1 MKKLLV
7 LFSLIANLTAFN
19 CNAQTNEV
27 KSILWEISKD
37 GIAKKS
43 YLLGTSHGTKD
54 AHDYSFLD
62 TLPQYKSIL
71 ESVDAV
77 ATESDANRGRDFFKK
92 FIKDI
97 MTNNHPAYTLLP
109 DSVKCLRDI
118 FENEEEY
125 LYTDSVIKEFRK
137 NVIPLNYET
146 LKPYYTSEVIA
157 LFDFVFDMK
166 KESKDQKEGFVVMD
180 YGVNDNAEKMGKRIF
195 YMETAKDLMG
205 VSEDSIY
212 MDTCSLTKQSHQ
224 LYSYCKK
231 RSDLK
236 NKEEEAKEEET
247 KTYSHKLAE
256 LYLKQDLDAALK
268 ERNLMIEKG
277 EEQLADESF
286 SLKKSAEDDLR
297 VGRNKKWIPVIK
309 ENVQKSSCLIAVG
322 ALHLP
327 GEEGLVQLLREEG
340 YTLKPM
346 NIFAK

>member
-37 GIAKKS
+37 GIAQKS
-43 YLLGTSHGTKD
+43 YLLGTFHGPKD

-77 ATESDANRGRDFFKK
+77 ATESDVNEFVEFFKK
-92 FIKDI
+92 SIKDI

-157 LFDFVFDMK
+157 LFDYIFDMK
-166 KESKDQKEGFVVMD
+166 ERGKNNKEGFVVMD

-195 YMETAKDLMG
+195 YMETIKDLMG

-212 MDTCSLTKQSHQ
+212 MDTCSLKKQSHQ

-231 RSDLK
+231 RSELN
-236 NKEEEAKEEET
+236 NKEEEKKEEE
-247 KTYSHKLAE
+247 TYSHKLTK

>member
-37 GIAKKS
+37 GIAQKS
-43 YLLGTSHGTKD
+43 YLLGTFHGSQNGIE
-54 AHDYSFLD
+54 YSLID

-77 ATESDANRGRDFFKK
+77 ATETDANEFVDFFKK
-92 FIKDI
+92 SINDL
-97 MTNNHPAYTLLP
+97 MTNNHPAYALLP

-118 FENEEEY
+118 FENEKEY

-137 NVIPLNYET
+137 NVFPLNYQT

-157 LFDFVFDMK
+157 LFDYIFNMK
-166 KESKDQKEGFVVMD
+166 EKGKDRKEGFVVMD

-231 RSDLK
+231 RSDLNNK
-236 NKEEEAKEEET
+236 EAKEKEEE
-247 KTYSHKLAE
+247 TYSHKLKE

-268 ERNLMIEKG
+268 ERNLMIERG

-286 SLKKSAEDDLR
+286 SLKKSADDDLR

-346 NIFAK
+346 NIYAK

>member
-37 GIAKKS
+37 GIAQKS
-43 YLLGTSHGTKD
+43 YLLGTYHGSQNGIE
-54 AHDYSFLD
+54 YSLLD

-77 ATESDANRGRDFFKK
+77 ATETDVNEFVELFKK
-92 FIKDI
+92 SINDL

-137 NVIPLNYET
+137 KVIPLNYET

-166 KESKDQKEGFVVMD
+166 KESKDQKKDFVAID
-180 YGVNDNAEKMGKRIF
+180 LGINNNAEKMGKRIF
-195 YMETAKDLMG
+195 YMETTQGFMEGL
-205 VSEDSIY
+205 EDSIY
-212 MDTCSLTKQSHQ
+212 MDTCSLKKQSHQ

-236 NKEEEAKEEET
+236 NKKEEVKEEET

-268 ERNLMIEKG
+268 EHDLLIEK
-277 EEQLADESF
+277 EQQQSTDEPS
-286 SLKKSAEDDLR
+286 SHKKFAEDFILA
-297 VGRNKKWIPVIK
+297 GRNKKWIPVIK
-309 ENVQKSSCLIAVG
+309 ENVQKRSCLIAVG

>member
-37 GIAKKS
+37 GIAQKS
-43 YLLGTSHGTKD
+43 YLLGTFHGTKD

-77 ATESDANRGRDFFKK
+77 ATETDVNEFAEFFKK
-92 FIKDI
+92 SIKDI

-137 NVIPLNYET
+137 NVFPLNYET

-157 LFDFVFDMK
+157 LFDYIFGIAK
-166 KESKDQKEGFVVMD
+166 RGKNYKEGFVVMD

-212 MDTCSLTKQSHQ
+212 MDKCSLTKQSHQ

-231 RSDLK
+231 RSDLN
-236 NKEEEAKEEET
+236 NKEAKEKEGE
-247 KTYSHKLAE
+247 TYSHKLKE

-268 ERNLMIEKG
+268 ERNLMIERG

>member
-37 GIAKKS
+37 SIAQKS
-43 YLLGTSHGTKD
+43 YLLGTFHGPKD

-77 ATESDANRGRDFFKK
+77 ATESDANGVREFFKK
-92 FIKDI
+92 SIKDI
-97 MTNNHPAYTLLP
+97 MTNNHPAYALLP

-118 FENEEEY
+118 FESEEEY

-137 NVIPLNYET
+137 KVIPLNYET
-146 LKPYYTSEVIA
+146 LKPYYTCNVIA
-157 LFDFVFDMK
+157 FFDFIFGIAK
-166 KESKDQKEGFVVMD
+166 RGKNNKEGFVVMD

-231 RSDLK
+231 RSELN
-236 NKEEEAKEEET
+236 NKEEEKKEEE
-247 KTYSHKLAE
+247 TYSHKLKE

>member
-19 CNAQTNEV
+19 CIAQTNEV

-37 GIAKKS
+37 GIAQKS
-43 YLLGTSHGTKD
+43 YLLGTFHGSQNGIE
-54 AHDYSFLD
+54 YSLID

-77 ATESDANRGRDFFKK
+77 ATETDANEFVDFFKK
-92 FIKDI
+92 SINDL
-97 MTNNHPAYTLLP
+97 MTNNHPAYALLP

-118 FENEEEY
+118 FENEKEY

-137 NVIPLNYET
+137 KVIPLNYET

-166 KESKDQKEGFVVMD
+166 KESKDQKKDFVVMD
-180 YGVNDNAEKMGKRIF
+180 LGINNNAEKMGKRIF
-195 YMETAKDLMG
+195 YMETTQGLMEG
-205 VSEDSIY
+205 IGDSIY
-212 MDTCSLTKQSHQ
+212 MDTCSLAKQSHQ

-236 NKEEEAKEEET
+236 NKKEEAKEEKT

-268 ERNLMIEKG
+268 EHDLLIEK
-277 EEQLADESF
+277 EQQQSTDEPS
-286 SLKKSAEDDLR
+286 SHKKFAEDFIL

>member
-43 YLLGTSHGTKD
+43 YLLGTFHGTRD

-77 ATESDANRGRDFFKK
+77 ATESDRNGVRDFFKK
-92 FIKDI
+92 SIKDI

-146 LKPYYTSEVIA
+146 LKPYYTRNVIA
-157 LFDFVFDMK
+157 FLDYIFDMK
-166 KESKDQKEGFVVMD
+166 ERGKNYKEGFVVMD

-231 RSDLK
+231 RSDLNNK
-236 NKEEEAKEEET
+236 EAKEKEEEK
-247 KTYSHKLAE
+247 YSHKLKE

-286 SLKKSAEDDLR
+286 SLKKFAEDDLR

>member
-37 GIAKKS
+37 GIAQKS
-43 YLLGTSHGTKD
+43 YLLGTFHGSQNGIE
-54 AHDYSFLD
+54 YSLID

-77 ATESDANRGRDFFKK
+77 ATETDVNEFVELFKK
-92 FIKDI
+92 SINDL

-109 DSVKCLRDI
+109 DSIKCLRDI

-137 NVIPLNYET
+137 KVIPLNYET

-166 KESKDQKEGFVVMD
+166 KESKDQKKDFVAID
-180 YGVNDNAEKMGKRIF
+180 LGINNNAEKMGKRIF

-231 RSDLK
+231 RSDLNNK
-236 NKEEEAKEEET
+236 EAKEKEEE
-247 KTYSHKLAE
+247 TYSHKLKE

-268 ERNLMIEKG
+268 ERNLMIERG

-286 SLKKSAEDDLR
+286 SLKKSADDDLR

-346 NIFAK
+346 NIYAK

>member
-37 GIAKKS
+37 GIAQKS
-43 YLLGTSHGTKD
+43 YLLGTYHGSQNGIE
-54 AHDYSFLD
+54 YSLID

-77 ATESDANRGRDFFKK
+77 ATESDANGVRDFFKK

-137 NVIPLNYET
+137 KVIPLNYET

-157 LFDFVFDMK
+157 LFDYIFGIAK
-166 KESKDQKEGFVVMD
+166 RGKNNKEGFVVMD

-195 YMETAKDLMG
+195 YMETIKDLMG

-212 MDTCSLTKQSHQ
+212 MDTCSLKKQSHQ

-231 RSDLK
+231 RSDLN
-236 NKEEEAKEEET
+236 NKEAKEKEGE
-247 KTYSHKLAE
+247 TYSHKLKE

-277 EEQLADESF
+277 EEQLADEPF

-346 NIFAK
+346 NIYAK